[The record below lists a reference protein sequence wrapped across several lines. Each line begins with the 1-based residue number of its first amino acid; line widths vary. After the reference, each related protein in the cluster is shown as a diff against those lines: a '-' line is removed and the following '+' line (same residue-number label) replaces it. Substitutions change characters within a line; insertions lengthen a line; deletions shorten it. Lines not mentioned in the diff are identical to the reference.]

1 MYVFKPFVFTE
12 CLNPISEARPSPRTF
27 PTIFSDEKYLY
38 SFSGYKYIVNRDT
51 ITDYDNPKI
60 IKEIWKYNLSTGV
73 WSCLPKQQYL
83 PTNSEIILG
92 MTFKSDKLIVATWNE
107 NQTKG
112 YLYTHHLKDENRV
125 VKIKAKGPIPER
137 SIIHNF
143 VNHGSYLYT
152 IGNNHNLSV
161 YRVDPE
167 TAIWEKLT
175 PENGNDFPGY
185 YEDIELAYDGKRIY
199 VLFIKL
205 YEERIRE
212 IKTIQAYDVEQ
223 NRWYILST
231 TGDSNNEKPF
241 PDVRTNFGNSSY
253 IDPLTKDVS
262 VIISGGNMNH
272 MIYSDI
278 WQLNLRTLQWTCLNK
293 FGFTLPQPVCEHDAL
308 ITYKGKMYI
317 FGGRIK
323 NTNDRLMEI
332 NTLYSSWLR
341 IPRLTDICWDAVN
354 HYYKDL
360 NTKTDEELFNLGLP
374 VNIVKSRCQ

>member
-12 CLNPISEARPSPRTF
+12 CSNPINEARPSPRTF

-73 WSCLPKQQYL
+73 WLCLPKQQYL

-107 NQTKG
+107 NQSKG

-167 TAIWEKLT
+167 TAIWEKLS
-175 PENGNDFPGY
+175 PENGNDFPG
-185 YEDIELAYDGKRIY
+185 
-199 VLFIKL
+199 
-205 YEERIRE
+205 
-212 IKTIQAYDVEQ
+212 
-223 NRWYILST
+223 T
-231 TGDSNNEKPF
+231 TGDPNNDKPF

-253 IDPLTKDVS
+253 VDLLTKDVS

-272 MIYSDI
+272 TIYNDI

-308 ITYKGKMYI
+308 ITFKGKMYI

-323 NTNDRLMEI
+323 NTNDRLIEI